1 MWTFSLLVKGAMRMS
16 MPSLSVLE
24 TIWMCSEFWRNSFCP
39 SRRMLTAPSG
49 MENVRAYFMYRS
61 AVPLLDGV
69 FVQGIEIFMV
79 SVYKQDGKR
88 QRFQFA

>member
-1 MWTFSLLVKGAMRMS
+1 MPQSIVALVKIRAVHIQNPIRNIMALRTAHCEERS
-16 MPSLSVLE
+16 ALQLE
-24 TIWMCSEFWRNSFCP
+24 CLP
-39 SRRMLTAPSG
+39 AHQ
-49 MENVRAYFMYRS
+49 MEDVRAYFMYRS